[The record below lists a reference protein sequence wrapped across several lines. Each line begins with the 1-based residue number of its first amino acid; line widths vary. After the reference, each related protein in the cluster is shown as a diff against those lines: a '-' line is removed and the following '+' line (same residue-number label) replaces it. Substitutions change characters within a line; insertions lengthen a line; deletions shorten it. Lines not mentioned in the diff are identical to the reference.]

1 MKMTGLFLGLLMAM
15 PAMAASNPKG
25 SDISSPQISGQYVE
39 SRNADVYTGPCIAS
53 SEVNIVGQEAILAW
67 HVDRGSWGNV
77 TLDGLS
83 IVAVIRASSTLGDLY
98 SNPLPVKAKLIVD
111 ANANAKQRAALINFV
126 QEQAGVLLSD
136 VVAVEALPI
145 QLSVMGDMH
154 GMLDLRAGDEVHL
167 ATRMIEED
175 DTLCHNEEVYYPPLA
190 SNLTHA
196 MPAVSTDSEY
206 SGAELGINW
215 KESGRRGSFVGTFAL

>member
-1 MKMTGLFLGLLMAM
+1 MKVIGLFLGLLLALPTFAATK
-15 PAMAASNPKG
+15 PANSEG
-25 SDISSPQISGQYVE
+25 TSPQIAGQYLE

-77 TLDGLS
+77 ALDGLS
-83 IVAVIRASSTLGDLY
+83 IVAVIRASSTLGDEFA
-98 SNPLPVKAKLIVD
+98 NPLPVKAKLIVD
-111 ANANAKQRAALINFV
+111 VNASEKQRAALINFV
-126 QEQAGVLLSD
+126 QEQAGVLLSN

-145 QLSVMGDMH
+145 QLAMGSMH

-167 ATRMIEED
+167 ATRAIDED
-175 DTLCHNEEVYYPPLA
+175 DTLCHNETVYYPPLA

-196 MPAVSTDSEY
+196 MPAVSTESAY
-206 SGAELGINW
+206 NGAELGINW